1 MTALT
6 AMRLHFLRE
15 DERHKVGEVL
25 GPLGSF
31 ITGTANFQTPIY
43 PLRASFYNFLG
54 D

>member
-15 DERHKVGEVL
+15 DERHKVDEVL
-25 GPLGSF
+25 GPLGSL
-31 ITGTANFQTPIY
+31 IIGTADFQTPIY
-43 PLRASFYNFLG
+43 PLRTSFYNFLA